1 MKEISRCI
9 NKKCTKIVLQQSLLS
24 ENRNNYE
31 NNMSTKTKKKMPTTA
46 NDLLNSITENAQ
58 FYVIK
63 TTLQ

>member
-9 NKKCTKIVLQQSLLS
+9 NKKCTKIVVQQSILS

-31 NNMSTKTKKKMPTTA
+31 NNMSTKTKKMPTTA